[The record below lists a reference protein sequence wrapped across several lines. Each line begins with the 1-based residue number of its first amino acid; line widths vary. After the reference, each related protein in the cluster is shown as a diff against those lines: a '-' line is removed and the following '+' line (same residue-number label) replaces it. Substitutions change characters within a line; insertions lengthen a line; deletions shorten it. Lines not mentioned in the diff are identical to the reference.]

1 MSRKGKMPIALPKG
15 VEVKQNG
22 NSVVVKGPKGTLVQD
37 IHADVAMRIEGDVLH
52 VELKVEMDREMSR
65 HYGLARSLIQNMVQ
79 GVSQGFARKLELVG
93 VGYRAALKGK
103 MLDLQLGFSHPTELS
118 IPEGLKVEIEKNTQ
132 ITISGIDKREVGQ
145 FAAIVRGMK
154 KPEPYQGKGIRYSD
168 EVVRRKAGKAG
179 KK

>member
-15 VEVKQNG
+15 VEIKQSES
-22 NSVVVKGPKGTLVQD
+22 SVSVKGPKGTLTQD
-37 IHADVAMRIEGDVLH
+37 IHPDVVLRIDGDVLH
-52 VELKVEMDREMSR
+52 VELKVELDREMSR
-65 HYGLARSLIQNMVQ
+65 HYGLARSLVQNMVL

-103 MLDLQLGFSHPTELS
+103 LLDLQLGFSHPTELH
-118 IPEGLKVEIEKNTQ
+118 IPEGLKVEIEKNTM

-145 FAAIVRGMK
+145 FAAVVRGMK
-154 KPEPYQGKGIRYSD
+154 KPEPYQGKGIRYTD

>member
-15 VEVKQNG
+15 VEVKIEG
-22 NSVVVKGPKGTLVQD
+22 SHLVVKGPKGTLTLGINPNMGVTVEE
-37 IHADVAMRIEGDVLH
+37 HVLH
-52 VELKVEMDREMSR
+52 VEPKLETSPEVRR
-65 HYGLARSLIQNMVQ
+65 HHGLTRSLLQNMVI
-79 GVSQGFARKLELVG
+79 GVSEGFKKQLELVG
-93 VGYRAALKGK
+93 VGYRAQLKGHK
-103 MLDLQLGFSHPTELS
+103 LDLQLGFSHPTELEV
-118 IPEGLKVEIEKNTQ
+118 PKGLKVDIEKNTM

-154 KPEPYQGKGIRYSD
+154 KPEPYQGKGIRYSG

>member
-132 ITISGIDKREVGQ
+132 ITTSGIDKREVGQ